1 MVTASLELAELL
13 EKYDHVQERV
23 MRITELEHQGDV
35 ITHQIMEQLHRTF
48 VTPLDREDI
57 ALLAHSLDDMMD
69 FIEGA
74 ANAML
79 LYGVAQPTNWAR
91 ELAAII
97 VKMIDRLDK
106 VMPRLRHKKQMKR
119 MLEGCV
125 EMNRLENEADEVFRR
140 AITELFTNT
149 PDPVEI
155 IKWREIYELLESAT
169 DRGEDVADVLEGVVL
184 KYA

>member
-23 MRITELEHQGDV
+23 RRITELEHQGDA

-57 ALLAHSLDDMMD
+57 ALLAHSLDDIMD

-79 LYGVAQPTNWAR
+79 LYRVAQPTNWAR

-97 VKMIDRLDK
+97 VKMTQGLDK
-106 VMPRLRHKKQMKR
+106 AMPRLRHKAQMKQL
-119 MLEGCV
+119 LEHCV

-140 AITELFTNT
+140 AITELFANT

-169 DRGEDVADVLEGVVL
+169 DRGEDVANVLEGVVL
-184 KYA
+184 KYG